1 MNVVKIIG
9 IVLIVAGVLGLVYG
23 QFTYTKDTHT
33 VDLGG
38 AEISVKEK
46 ETVQI
51 PIWAG
56 VISIA
61 VGCVLLFI
69 PRRRASRL
77 ELTADGTHRNRPLSI
92 TSHHSTS
99 QSLKS
104 YTSLK
109 GLLRNRHHFK

>member
-1 MNVVKIIG
+1 MNAIKIIG

-23 QFTYTKDTHT
+23 AFTYTKDTHT
-33 VDLGG
+33 VDLGD
-38 AEISVKEK
+38 AEINLKEK

-69 PRRRASRL
+69 PR
-77 ELTADGTHRNRPLSI
+77 
-92 TSHHSTS
+92 
-99 QSLKS
+99 K
-104 YTSLK
+104 K
-109 GLLRNRHHFK
+109 G